1 MTSIYRM
8 SEEEREQYLS
18 SINTSIEVVDALTD
32 IAEEDGC
39 TFDEVWENGNT
50 PKAGDDEVLARVRAH
65 ILANVPEDELRGRYF
80 WGETAIDMGMRGEM
94 REAAPAP
101 DTYTLHGY
109 QILDKVAKFS
119 GGTAARVYVPKA
131 WGGKRVKVVLV
142 DP

>member
-50 PKAGDDEVLARVRAH
+50 PKSDDDEVLARVRAH
-65 ILANVPEDELRGRYF
+65 ILANVPADERRGKYF
-80 WGETAIDMGMRGEM
+80 WGETTISM
-94 REAAPAP
+94 EA
-101 DTYTLHGY
+101 D
-109 QILDKVAKFS
+109 
-119 GGTAARVYVPKA
+119 
-131 WGGKRVKVVLV
+131 
-142 DP
+142 